1 MTAAV
6 DRLERSGL
14 VERESDARDRR
25 ARIVHLTGKGRTLIR
40 RTFGKHERDM
50 ERVVSHLD
58 KKERSTLAAL
68 LRKLGREA
76 EALSAGEQEAIQEK
90 RKKQ

>member
-14 VERESDARDRR
+14 VERESDAADRR

-40 RTFGKHERDM
+40 RLFGEHERDM
-50 ERVVSHLD
+50 ERMFSHLGT
-58 KKERSTLAAL
+58 KERSTLAAL

-76 EALSAGEQEAIQEK
+76 EAMSAGEQEAIEKK
-90 RKKQ
+90 RKTR